1 MNDLTQNRYLQSSLS
16 WIKENYIKI
25 ILVFLLLSLLFSW
38 IFYRNFLQEENSKE
52 ASILFDEFNFI
63 LNNENID
70 LDKLSSLQEK
80 TKKDFPDQI
89 YSILMNLELSQL
101 DHNSN
106 NFQDS
111 LIRLREVNTELEKRG
126 NETSFL
132 KDLSR
137 LRLALLLLSEN
148 ELIEAKE
155 VLDKDFTFFQEL
167 KYEFL
172 GDLEIKSLNNMAAK
186 ENYETA
192 LDLSS
197 SEIHRE
203 LIKIKLST
211 VVN

>member
-1 MNDLTQNRYLQSSLS
+1 MNDLTQNRYLQSSLD

-25 ILVFLLLSLLFSW
+25 ILVFLLLSSIFSW

-106 NFQDS
+106 NLQDS
-111 LIRLREVNTELEKRG
+111 LIRLREVNTELEKKR
-126 NETSFL
+126 
-132 KDLSR
+132 K
-137 LRLALLLLSEN
+137 
-148 ELIEAKE
+148 
-155 VLDKDFTFFQEL
+155 
-167 KYEFL
+167 
-172 GDLEIKSLNNMAAK
+172 
-186 ENYETA
+186 
-192 LDLSS
+192 
-197 SEIHRE
+197 
-203 LIKIKLST
+203 
-211 VVN
+211 

>member
-137 LRLALLLLSEN
+137 LRLALLLL
-148 ELIEAKE
+148 
-155 VLDKDFTFFQEL
+155 
-167 KYEFL
+167 
-172 GDLEIKSLNNMAAK
+172 
-186 ENYETA
+186 
-192 LDLSS
+192 
-197 SEIHRE
+197 
-203 LIKIKLST
+203 
-211 VVN
+211 

>member
-25 ILVFLLLSLLFSW
+25 ILVFLLLSSLFSW

-52 ASILFDEFNFI
+52 ASILFDEFNLI
-63 LNNENID
+63 LTNENID

-111 LIRLREVNTELEKRG
+111 LIRLREVNTELEKR
-126 NETSFL
+126 
-132 KDLSR
+132 
-137 LRLALLLLSEN
+137 
-148 ELIEAKE
+148 
-155 VLDKDFTFFQEL
+155 
-167 KYEFL
+167 
-172 GDLEIKSLNNMAAK
+172 
-186 ENYETA
+186 
-192 LDLSS
+192 
-197 SEIHRE
+197 
-203 LIKIKLST
+203 
-211 VVN
+211 